1 MAWFPVH
8 CTSINNTNTLISGDN
23 KGTAAQ
29 LLEKW
34 GAENASS
41 PFIAAFAQANVGD
54 TSPNTQGAFC
64 LDTSMCQNPSSL
76 FCNAQTSR
84 LTACI
89 VCEHCCGCA
98 ANSCGHR
105 RLEPVML
112 RQIAMR
118 ENCK

>member
-1 MAWFPVH
+1 MLDKHHSSLKIIGVPNSFLICTGNKICCWCRSRGAVTWFPVH

-64 LDTSMCQNPSSL
+64 LDTSELMPCSPSSV
-76 FCNAQTSR
+76 R
-84 LTACI
+84 LLVT
-89 VCEHCCGCA
+89 
-98 ANSCGHR
+98 
-105 RLEPVML
+105 MF
-112 RQIAMR
+112 
-118 ENCK
+118 